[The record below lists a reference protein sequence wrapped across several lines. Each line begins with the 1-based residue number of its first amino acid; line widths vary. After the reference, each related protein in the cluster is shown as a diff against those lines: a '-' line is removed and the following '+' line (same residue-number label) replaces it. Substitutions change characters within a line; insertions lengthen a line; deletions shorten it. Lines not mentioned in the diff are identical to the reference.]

1 MKKQVVKVYGSIRK
15 IKAYGTCGVILG
27 LAALTIATSQTS
39 YANQL
44 TDQTQPKQELVTNST
59 AGTVRQAQL
68 NEAVTK
74 AKSEGVKVVQ
84 DPTVDKGMVSSSE
97 VNKVQAE
104 IASDQ
109 AQQATQI
116 DQTTTDYVKAKAEHE
131 KAVAAVKQQNA
142 QIEAENKA
150 LQEVHDK
157 ASKAGQETNQ
167 AAAAAKEK
175 VKAEFKDAE
184 VSESSKTIPVD
195 PTSKESYDHYTKE
208 VEKVKADN
216 QQATDTY
223 LVEKR
228 KENKEI
234 EDTKAYNEA
243 VRKRNEAGKA
253 KVETENKEIDDFNQK
268 VAEHNKAEDERFEK
282 EKAQAE
288 ANKTKKGW
296 LPEVIK
302 NRLLFNQET
311 VKNAEILDSEGIDY
325 FNKDKFLKMV
335 DEKHGDNH
343 AVLRTDLSHLSSSK
357 QEGTDN
363 NRGVFGRMKVGQTAK
378 ITYGNLNVKAGD
390 KIATKAVFEYTVV
403 STPNNQGYINA
414 VFWKNPVR
422 TIDYG
427 AVNDNGQDSNIR
439 LRVRLYDKDGNEIK
453 PTKENPWYYSA
464 ASLNSSGAG
473 STHIE
478 YVKAGQGTR
487 FFKINGSYVEQHV
500 DGIYSETDI
509 DYGNVKTADWDIAES
524 PNAYYGAGVM
534 EVSDTIELTFGVKTS
549 GNSSA
554 FNSAWF
560 VFNTDIKAAGVPV
573 APNYKTPKEHKTF
586 TPEPE
591 KEVPTPKV
599 KLSLVTVNGVPEPTL
614 KPKEKEPTPPE
625 APTVHYHLHRL
636 TVKPEAP
643 QPKKAAPAPK
653 AQTPALPQTGTASS
667 VGLSVLG
674 MILAGFGL
682 FGLKKQ
688 KEN

>member
-1 MKKQVVKVYGSIRK
+1 MKEYGSIRK
-15 IKAYGTCGVILG
+15 LKAYGACGVLLGMSALMLATADVG
-27 LAALTIATSQTS
+27 LADEVVSA
-39 YANQL
+39 
-44 TDQTQPKQELVTNST
+44 PKQEVASAAQSNNVVDHSVVDKAVAKAQA
-59 AGTVRQAQL
+59 AGIKTI
-68 NEAVTK
+68 
-74 AKSEGVKVVQ
+74 Q
-84 DPTVDKGMVSSSE
+84 DPTVDKGTVTTPSE
-97 VNKVQAE
+97 ATKVKQE
-104 IASDQ
+104 IAKNYEAQ
-109 AQQATQI
+109 AAAIDKTTEDYAQKKAAYEKAIAETKKNNEQIAAENQAL
-116 DQTTTDYVKAKAEHE
+116 KEAHE
-131 KAVAAVKQQNA
+131 KAVQ
-142 QIEAENKA
+142 
-150 LQEVHDK
+150 
-157 ASKAGQETNQ
+157 ASKETNQ
-167 AAAAAKEK
+167 AVEEAKAKIKKQFPDAK
-175 VKAEFKDAE
+175 VTETTKE
-184 VSESSKTIPVD
+184 IPVD
-195 PTSKESYDHYTKE
+195 PTKSAYDRYTKV
-208 VEKVKADN
+208 VEQV
-216 QQATDTY
+216 QA
-223 LVEKR
+223 
-228 KENKEI
+228 ENKKATETYQAEKTKEDKEI
-234 EDTKAYNEA
+234 AETKAYNEA
-243 VRKRNEAGKA
+243 VRKRNAEGKA
-253 KVETENKEIDDFNQK
+253 KVEAENKEIDDFNRK
-268 VAEHNKAEDERFEK
+268 IAEHNKAEDERFEK

-325 FNKDKFLKMV
+325 FNKDKFLKIV

-427 AVNDNGQDSNIR
+427 AVNDNGQDSMIR

-453 PTKENPWYYSA
+453 ATKENPWYYSA

-478 YVKAGQGTR
+478 YVKTGQGTR
-487 FFKINGSYVEQHV
+487 FLKINGSYVDQHV
-500 DGIYSETDI
+500 DGIYSATDI

-573 APNYKTPKEHKTF
+573 APNYKTPKEHKIF
-586 TPEPE
+586 TPESE
-591 KEVPTPKV
+591 KEVPTPKAKLNLV
-599 KLSLVTVNGVPEPTL
+599 KVNPVPAPTF
-614 KPKEKEPTPPE
+614 KPKEADPIPPE
-625 APTVHYHLHRL
+625 IPTIHYHHVQLKVEYKMDKSVL
-636 TVKPEAP
+636 KT
-643 QPKKAAPAPK
+643 PA
-653 AQTPALPQTGTASS
+653 PALPQTGEHSS
-667 VGLSVLG
+667 TGLMALGLSL
-674 MILAGFGL
+674 LAAFGL
-682 FGLKKQ
+682 VGLKKR
-688 KEN
+688 KENQ

>member
-1 MKKQVVKVYGSIRK
+1 MKEYGSIRK
-15 IKAYGTCGVILG
+15 LKAYGACGVLLGMSALMLSTANVG
-27 LAALTIATSQTS
+27 LADEVVSA
-39 YANQL
+39 
-44 TDQTQPKQELVTNST
+44 PKQEVASAAQSNNVVDHSVVDKAVAKAQA
-59 AGTVRQAQL
+59 AGIKTI
-68 NEAVTK
+68 
-74 AKSEGVKVVQ
+74 Q
-84 DPTVDKGMVSSSE
+84 DPTVDKGTVTTPAE
-97 VNKVQAE
+97 ATKVKHE
-104 IASDQ
+104 IAKDYEAQ
-109 AQQATQI
+109 AAAI
-116 DQTTTDYVKAKAEHE
+116 DKTTEDYAQKKAAYE
-131 KAVAAVKQQNA
+131 KAVAETKKNNE

-150 LQEVHDK
+150 LQEAHDK
-157 ASKAGQETNQ
+157 AAKAGQETNQ
-167 AAAAAKEK
+167 AAAAVKEK
-175 VKAEFKDAE
+175 VKAEFPDAQ

-195 PTSKESYDHYTKE
+195 PTSKTSYDSYTKE

-216 QQATDTY
+216 QQATDSY
-223 LVEKR
+223 LAEKR
-228 KENKEI
+228 KENKVI

-243 VRKRNEAGKA
+243 VRKRNVEGKA
-253 KVETENKEIDDFNQK
+253 KIKAENKEIDDFNQK

-288 ANKTKKGW
+288 ANKTKEGW

-311 VKNAEILDSEGIDY
+311 VKGAEILDSEGIEY
-325 FNKDKFLKMV
+325 FNKDKFLKLV

-343 AVLRTDLSHLSSSK
+343 AVLRTDLSHLSASK
-357 QEGTDN
+357 QEGTDA

-427 AVNDNGQDSNIR
+427 AVNDNGQDSMIR

-453 PTKENPWYYSA
+453 ATKENPWYYSA

-478 YVKAGQGTR
+478 YVKTGQGTR
-487 FFKINGSYVEQHV
+487 FLKINGSYVDQHV
-500 DGIYSETDI
+500 DGIYSITDI

-573 APNYKTPKEHKTF
+573 APNYKIPKAHKTF

-591 KEVPTPKV
+591 KEVPTPKAKLNLV
-599 KLSLVTVNGVPEPTL
+599 KVNPVSAPTF
-614 KPKEKEPTPPE
+614 KPKEADPIPPE
-625 APTVHYHLHRL
+625 IPTIHYHHVQLKVKYKTDK
-636 TVKPEAP
+636 TV
-643 QPKKAAPAPK
+643 PKTPA
-653 AQTPALPQTGTASS
+653 PALPQTGEHSS
-667 VGLSVLG
+667 TGLMALGLSL
-674 MILAGFGL
+674 LAGFSL
-682 FGLKKQ
+682 VGLKKQ

>member
-1 MKKQVVKVYGSIRK
+1 MKEYGSIRK
-15 IKAYGTCGVILG
+15 LKAYGACGVLLGMLALMLSTANVG
-27 LAALTIATSQTS
+27 LADEVVSA
-39 YANQL
+39 
-44 TDQTQPKQELVTNST
+44 PKQEVASAAQSNNVVDHSVVDKAVAKAQA
-59 AGTVRQAQL
+59 AGIKTI
-68 NEAVTK
+68 
-74 AKSEGVKVVQ
+74 Q
-84 DPTVDKGMVSSSE
+84 DPTVDKGTVTTPAE
-97 VNKVQAE
+97 TTKVKHE
-104 IASDQ
+104 IAKDYEAQ
-109 AQQATQI
+109 AAAI
-116 DQTTTDYVKAKAEHE
+116 DKTTEDYAQKKAAYE
-131 KAVAAVKQQNA
+131 KAVAETKKNNE
-142 QIEAENKA
+142 QIESENKA
-150 LQEVHDK
+150 LQEAHDK
-157 ASKAGQETNQ
+157 AAKAGQETNQ

-175 VKAEFKDAE
+175 VKAEFPDAQ

-195 PTSKESYDHYTKE
+195 PTSKTSYDSYTKE

-216 QQATDTY
+216 QQATDSY
-223 LVEKR
+223 LAEKR
-228 KENKEI
+228 KENKVI

-243 VRKRNEAGKA
+243 VRKRNVEGKA
-253 KVETENKEIDDFNQK
+253 KVKAENKEIDDFNQK

-311 VKNAEILDSEGIDY
+311 VKGAEILDSEGIEY
-325 FNKDKFLKMV
+325 FNKDKFLKLV

-343 AVLRTDLSHLSSSK
+343 AVLRTDLSHLSASK
-357 QEGTDN
+357 QEGTDA

-427 AVNDNGQDSNIR
+427 AVNDNGQDSMIR

-453 PTKENPWYYSA
+453 ATKENPWYYSA

-478 YVKAGQGTR
+478 YVKTGQETR
-487 FFKINGSYVEQHV
+487 FLKINGSFVDQHV
-500 DGIYSETDI
+500 DGIYSITDI

-573 APNYKTPKEHKTF
+573 APDYKIPKAHKTF

-591 KEVPTPKV
+591 KEVPTPKAKLNLV
-599 KLSLVTVNGVPEPTL
+599 KVNPVSAPTF
-614 KPKEKEPTPPE
+614 KPKEADPIPPE
-625 APTVHYHLHRL
+625 IPTIHYHHVQLKVEYK
-636 TVKPEAP
+636 TDKPVL
-643 QPKKAAPAPK
+643 KTPA
-653 AQTPALPQTGTASS
+653 PALPQTGEHSS
-667 VGLSVLG
+667 TGLMALGLSL
-674 MILAGFGL
+674 LAGFSL
-682 FGLKKQ
+682 VGLKKQ

>member
-59 AGTVRQAQL
+59 AGTVRQQL
-68 NEAVTK
+68 NEAVIK
-74 AKSEGVKVVQ
+74 AKNEGVKVVQ
-84 DPTVDKGMVSSSE
+84 DPTVDKGTVSSSE

-104 IASDQ
+104 IAADQ
-109 AQQATQI
+109 TYQAAQI
-116 DQTTTDYVKAKAEHE
+116 DQATTDCVKAKAEHE
-131 KAVAAVKQQNA
+131 KAVEAVKHQNA

-150 LQEVHDK
+150 LQEAHDK
-157 ASKAGQETNQ
+157 AAKAGQETNQ

-175 VKAEFKDAE
+175 VKAEFPDAQ
-184 VSESSKTIPVD
+184 VSESSKTLPVD

-228 KENKEI
+228 KENKVI

-243 VRKRNEAGKA
+243 VRKRNVEGKA
-253 KVETENKEIDDFNQK
+253 KVEAENKEIDDFNQK

-311 VKNAEILDSEGIDY
+311 VKNAEILDSEGIEY
-325 FNKDKFLKMV
+325 FNKDKFLKLV

-357 QEGTDN
+357 QEGTDA

-427 AVNDNGQDSNIR
+427 AVNDNGQDSMIR

-453 PTKENPWYYSA
+453 ATKENPWYYSA

-478 YVKAGQGTR
+478 YVKTGQGTR
-487 FFKINGSYVEQHV
+487 FLKINGSFVAQHV
-500 DGIYSETDI
+500 DGIYSITDI

-591 KEVPTPKV
+591 KELPTPKA
-599 KLSLVTVNGVPEPTL
+599 KLSLVTVDGVPEPTL
-614 KPKEKEPTPPE
+614 KPKEKEPTPLEP
-625 APTVHYHLHRL
+625 PTVHYHLHRL

>member
-1 MKKQVVKVYGSIRK
+1 MQKKMKEYGSIRK
-15 IKAYGTCGVILG
+15 LKAYGACGVLLG
-27 LAALTIATSQTS
+27 MSALMLAT
-39 YANQL
+39 ANVGFA
-44 TDQTQPKQELVTNST
+44 DEVVSAPKQEVASAAQSNNVVDHSVVDKAVAKAQA
-59 AGTVRQAQL
+59 AGIKTIP
-68 NEAVTK
+68 
-74 AKSEGVKVVQ
+74 
-84 DPTVDKGMVSSSE
+84 DPTVDKGTVTTPAE
-97 VNKVQAE
+97 ATKVKHE
-104 IASDQ
+104 IAKDYEAQ
-109 AQQATQI
+109 AAAI
-116 DQTTTDYVKAKAEHE
+116 DKTTEDYAQKKAAYE
-131 KAVAAVKQQNA
+131 KAVAEIKKNNE

-150 LQEVHDK
+150 LQEAHDK
-157 ASKAGQETNQ
+157 AAKAGQETNQ
-167 AAAAAKEK
+167 AVTKTKEK
-175 VKAEFKDAE
+175 VKAEFPDAQ

-195 PTSKESYDHYTKE
+195 PTSKEFYDHYTKE
-208 VEKVKADN
+208 VEKVKVDN

-223 LVEKR
+223 LTEKR

-243 VRKRNEAGKA
+243 VRKRNAAGKA
-253 KVETENKEIDDFNQK
+253 KIEAENKEIDDFNQK

-311 VKNAEILDSEGIDY
+311 VKNAEILDSEGIEY
-325 FNKDKFLKMV
+325 FNKDKFLELV
-335 DEKHGDNH
+335 NNKHGDNH
-343 AVLRTDLSHLSSSK
+343 AVLRTDLSHLSASK
-357 QEGTDN
+357 QEGTDA

-427 AVNDNGQDSNIR
+427 AVNDNGQDSMIR

-453 PTKENPWYYSA
+453 ATKENPWYYSA
-464 ASLNSSGAG
+464 ASLNSFGAG

-478 YVKAGQGTR
+478 YVKTGQGTR
-487 FFKINGSYVEQHV
+487 FLKINGSYVEQHV
-500 DGIYSETDI
+500 DGIYSATDI
-509 DYGNVKTADWDIAES
+509 DYGAVKTADWDAADS

-534 EVSDTIELTFGVKTS
+534 EVTDTIELSFGVKTT

-560 VFNTDIKAAGVPV
+560 AFNTDIKAAGVPL

-591 KEVPTPKV
+591 KTVPTPKA
-599 KLSLVTVNGVPEPTL
+599 KLSLVTVNGVPEPML
-614 KPKEKEPTPPE
+614 KPKKKESTPPK

-636 TVKPEAP
+636 TVKPEAS
-643 QPKKAAPAPK
+643 QPKKPTPAPK
-653 AQTPALPQTGTASS
+653 APALPQTGTASS
-667 VGLSVLG
+667 VGLSALG
-674 MILAGFGL
+674 ILFAAFGL

>member
-1 MKKQVVKVYGSIRK
+1 MQKKMKEYGSIRK
-15 IKAYGTCGVILG
+15 LKAYGACGVLLGMSALMLSTANVG
-27 LAALTIATSQTS
+27 LADEVVSA
-39 YANQL
+39 
-44 TDQTQPKQELVTNST
+44 PKQEVASAAQSNNVVDHSVVDKAVAKAQA
-59 AGTVRQAQL
+59 AGIKTI
-68 NEAVTK
+68 
-74 AKSEGVKVVQ
+74 Q
-84 DPTVDKGMVSSSE
+84 DPTVDKGTVTTPAE
-97 VNKVQAE
+97 ATKVKHE
-104 IASDQ
+104 IAKDYEAQ
-109 AQQATQI
+109 AAAI
-116 DQTTTDYVKAKAEHE
+116 DKTTEDYAQKKAAYE
-131 KAVAAVKQQNA
+131 KAVAETKKNNE

-150 LQEVHDK
+150 LQEAHDK
-157 ASKAGQETNQ
+157 AAKAGQETNQ
-167 AAAAAKEK
+167 AAAAVKEK
-175 VKAEFKDAE
+175 VKAEFPDAQ

-195 PTSKESYDHYTKE
+195 PTSKTSYDSYTKE

-216 QQATDTY
+216 QQATDSY
-223 LVEKR
+223 LAEKR
-228 KENKEI
+228 KENKVI

-243 VRKRNEAGKA
+243 VRKRNVEGKA
-253 KVETENKEIDDFNQK
+253 KIKAENKEIDDFNQK

-288 ANKTKKGW
+288 ANKTKEGW

-311 VKNAEILDSEGIDY
+311 VKGAEILDSEGIEY
-325 FNKDKFLKMV
+325 FNKDKFLKLV

-343 AVLRTDLSHLSSSK
+343 AVLRTDLSHLSASK
-357 QEGTDN
+357 QEGTDA

-427 AVNDNGQDSNIR
+427 AVNDNGQDSMIR

-453 PTKENPWYYSA
+453 ATKENPWYYSA

-478 YVKAGQGTR
+478 YVKTGQGTR
-487 FFKINGSYVEQHV
+487 FLKINGSYVDQHV
-500 DGIYSETDI
+500 DGIYSITDI

-573 APNYKTPKEHKTF
+573 APNYKIPKAHKTF

-591 KEVPTPKV
+591 KEVPTPKAKLNLV
-599 KLSLVTVNGVPEPTL
+599 KVNPVSAPTF
-614 KPKEKEPTPPE
+614 KPKEADPIPPE
-625 APTVHYHLHRL
+625 IPTIHYHHVQLKVKYKTDK
-636 TVKPEAP
+636 TV
-643 QPKKAAPAPK
+643 PKTPA
-653 AQTPALPQTGTASS
+653 PALPQTGEHSS
-667 VGLSVLG
+667 TGLMALGLSL
-674 MILAGFGL
+674 LAGFSL
-682 FGLKKQ
+682 VGLKKQ

>member
-1 MKKQVVKVYGSIRK
+1 MKEYGSIRK
-15 IKAYGTCGVILG
+15 LKAYGACGVLLGMSALMLATADVG
-27 LAALTIATSQTS
+27 LADEVVSA
-39 YANQL
+39 
-44 TDQTQPKQELVTNST
+44 PKQEVASAAQSNNVVDHSVVDKAVAKAQA
-59 AGTVRQAQL
+59 AGIKTI
-68 NEAVTK
+68 
-74 AKSEGVKVVQ
+74 Q
-84 DPTVDKGMVSSSE
+84 DPTVDKGTVTTPSE
-97 VNKVQAE
+97 ATKVKQE
-104 IASDQ
+104 IAKNYEAQ
-109 AQQATQI
+109 AAAIDKTTEDYAQKKAAYEKAIAETKKNNEQIAAENQAL
-116 DQTTTDYVKAKAEHE
+116 KEAHE
-131 KAVAAVKQQNA
+131 KAVQ
-142 QIEAENKA
+142 
-150 LQEVHDK
+150 
-157 ASKAGQETNQ
+157 ASKETNQ
-167 AAAAAKEK
+167 AVEEAKAKIKKQFPDAK
-175 VKAEFKDAE
+175 VTETTKE
-184 VSESSKTIPVD
+184 IPVD
-195 PTSKESYDHYTKE
+195 PTKSAYDRYTKV
-208 VEKVKADN
+208 VEQV
-216 QQATDTY
+216 QA
-223 LVEKR
+223 
-228 KENKEI
+228 ENKKATETYQAEKTKEDKEI
-234 EDTKAYNEA
+234 AETKAYNEA
-243 VRKRNEAGKA
+243 VRKRNAEGKA
-253 KVETENKEIDDFNQK
+253 KVEAENKEIDDFNRK

-325 FNKDKFLKMV
+325 FNKDKFLKIV

-427 AVNDNGQDSNIR
+427 AVNDNGQDSMIR

-453 PTKENPWYYSA
+453 ATKENPWYYSA

-478 YVKAGQGTR
+478 YVKTGQGTR
-487 FFKINGSYVEQHV
+487 FLKINGSYVDQHV
-500 DGIYSETDI
+500 DGIYSATDI

-573 APNYKTPKEHKTF
+573 APNYKTPKEHKIF
-586 TPEPE
+586 TPESE
-591 KEVPTPKV
+591 KEVPTPKAKLNLV
-599 KLSLVTVNGVPEPTL
+599 KVNPVPAPTF
-614 KPKEKEPTPPE
+614 KPKEADPIPPE
-625 APTVHYHLHRL
+625 IPTIHYHHVQLKVEYKMDKSVL
-636 TVKPEAP
+636 KT
-643 QPKKAAPAPK
+643 PA
-653 AQTPALPQTGTASS
+653 PALPQTGEHSS
-667 VGLSVLG
+667 TGLMALGLSL
-674 MILAGFGL
+674 LAAFGL
-682 FGLKKQ
+682 VGLKKR
-688 KEN
+688 KENQ

>member
-1 MKKQVVKVYGSIRK
+1 MKNQVVKAYGSIRK

-27 LAALTIATSQTS
+27 LAALTIVTSQTS
-39 YANQL
+39 YADQL
-44 TDQTQPKQELVTNST
+44 TDQTQPKQEVASAAQTNNVLDHSVVDKAVAKAQA
-59 AGTVRQAQL
+59 AGIKTIP
-68 NEAVTK
+68 
-74 AKSEGVKVVQ
+74 
-84 DPTVDKGMVSSSE
+84 DPTVDKGTVTTPAE
-97 VNKVQAE
+97 ATKVKHE
-104 IASDQ
+104 IAKDYEAQ
-109 AQQATQI
+109 AAAI
-116 DQTTTDYVKAKAEHE
+116 DKTTEDYAQKKAAYE
-131 KAVAAVKQQNA
+131 KAVAETKKNNE

-150 LQEVHDK
+150 LQEAHDK
-157 ASKAGQETNQ
+157 AAKAGQETNQ

-175 VKAEFKDAE
+175 VKAEFPDAQ

-195 PTSKESYDHYTKE
+195 PTSKTSYDSYTKE

-216 QQATDTY
+216 QQATDSY
-223 LVEKR
+223 LAEKR
-228 KENKEI
+228 KENKVI

-243 VRKRNEAGKA
+243 VRKRNVEGKA
-253 KVETENKEIDDFNQK
+253 KVEAENKEIDDFNQK

-288 ANKTKKGW
+288 ANKTKEGW

-311 VKNAEILDSEGIDY
+311 VKGAEILDSEGIEY
-325 FNKDKFLKMV
+325 FNKDKFLKLV

-357 QEGTDN
+357 QEGTDA

-427 AVNDNGQDSNIR
+427 AVNDNGQDSMIR

-453 PTKENPWYYSA
+453 ATKENPWYYSA

-478 YVKAGQGTR
+478 YVKTGPGTR
-487 FFKINGSYVEQHV
+487 FLKINGSYVDQHV
-500 DGIYSETDI
+500 DGIYSATDI

-573 APNYKTPKEHKTF
+573 APDHKIPKAHKTF

-591 KEVPTPKV
+591 KEVPTPKAKLNLV
-599 KLSLVTVNGVPEPTL
+599 KVNPVSAPTF
-614 KPKEKEPTPPE
+614 KPKEADPIPPE
-625 APTVHYHLHRL
+625 IPTIHYHHVQLKVEYK
-636 TVKPEAP
+636 TDKPVL
-643 QPKKAAPAPK
+643 KTPA
-653 AQTPALPQTGTASS
+653 PALPQTGEHSS
-667 VGLSVLG
+667 TGLMALGLSL
-674 MILAGFGL
+674 LAGFSL
-682 FGLKKQ
+682 VGLKKQ

>member
-1 MKKQVVKVYGSIRK
+1 MKEYGSIRK
-15 IKAYGTCGVILG
+15 LKAYGACGVLLGMSALMLSTANVG
-27 LAALTIATSQTS
+27 LADEVVSA
-39 YANQL
+39 
-44 TDQTQPKQELVTNST
+44 PKQEVASATQSNNVVDHSVVDKAVAKAQA
-59 AGTVRQAQL
+59 AGIKTI
-68 NEAVTK
+68 
-74 AKSEGVKVVQ
+74 Q
-84 DPTVDKGMVSSSE
+84 DPTVDKGTVTTPAE
-97 VNKVQAE
+97 ATKVKQE
-104 IASDQ
+104 IAKDYEAQ
-109 AQQATQI
+109 AAAIDKTTEDYAQKKAAYEKAIAETKKNNEQIAAENQAL
-116 DQTTTDYVKAKAEHE
+116 KEAHE
-131 KAVAAVKQQNA
+131 KAVQ
-142 QIEAENKA
+142 
-150 LQEVHDK
+150 
-157 ASKAGQETNQ
+157 ASKETNQ
-167 AAAAAKEK
+167 AVEEAKAKIKKQFPDAK
-175 VKAEFKDAE
+175 VMETTKE
-184 VSESSKTIPVD
+184 IPVD
-195 PTSKESYDHYTKE
+195 PTKSAYDRYTKVLE
-208 VEKVKADN
+208 QV
-216 QQATDTY
+216 QA
-223 LVEKR
+223 
-228 KENKEI
+228 ENKKATETYQAEKTKEDKEI
-234 EDTKAYNEA
+234 AETKAYNEA

-427 AVNDNGQDSNIR
+427 AVNDNGRDSMIR

-453 PTKENPWYYSA
+453 ATKENPWYYSA

-478 YVKAGQGTR
+478 YVKTGQGTR
-487 FFKINGSYVEQHV
+487 FLKINGSFVDQHV
-500 DGIYSETDI
+500 DGIYSATDI

-573 APNYKTPKEHKTF
+573 APNYKTPKEHKIF
-586 TPEPE
+586 TPESE
-591 KEVPTPKV
+591 KEVPTPKAKLNLV
-599 KLSLVTVNGVPEPTL
+599 KVNPVPAPTF
-614 KPKEKEPTPPE
+614 KPKEADPIPPE
-625 APTVHYHLHRL
+625 IPTIHYHHVQLK
-636 TVKPEAP
+636 VKYKTDKPVL
-643 QPKKAAPAPK
+643 KTPA
-653 AQTPALPQTGTASS
+653 PALPQTGEHSS
-667 VGLSVLG
+667 TGLMAIGLSL
-674 MILAGFGL
+674 LAGFGL
-682 FGLKKQ
+682 VGLKKR
-688 KEN
+688 KENQ

>member
-1 MKKQVVKVYGSIRK
+1 MKEYGSIRK
-15 IKAYGTCGVILG
+15 LKAYGACGVLLGMSALMLSTANVG
-27 LAALTIATSQTS
+27 LADEVVSA
-39 YANQL
+39 
-44 TDQTQPKQELVTNST
+44 PKQEVASAAQSNNVVDHSVVDKAVAKAQA
-59 AGTVRQAQL
+59 AGIKTI
-68 NEAVTK
+68 
-74 AKSEGVKVVQ
+74 Q
-84 DPTVDKGMVSSSE
+84 DPTVDKGTVTTPAE
-97 VNKVQAE
+97 ATKVKHE
-104 IASDQ
+104 IAKDYEAQ
-109 AQQATQI
+109 AAAI
-116 DQTTTDYVKAKAEHE
+116 DKTTEDYAQKKAAYE
-131 KAVAAVKQQNA
+131 KAVAETKKNNE

-150 LQEVHDK
+150 LQEAQNK
-157 ASKAGQETNQ
+157 AAKGGKEPTH
-167 AAAAAKEK
+167 AAAAVKEK
-175 VKAEFKDAE
+175 VKAEFPDAQ

-195 PTSKESYDHYTKE
+195 PTSKTSYDSYTKE

-216 QQATDTY
+216 QQATDSY
-223 LVEKR
+223 LAEKR
-228 KENKEI
+228 KENKVI

-243 VRKRNEAGKA
+243 VRKRNVEGKA
-253 KVETENKEIDDFNQK
+253 KIKAENKEIDDFNQK

-288 ANKTKKGW
+288 ANKTKEGW

-311 VKNAEILDSEGIDY
+311 VKGAEILDSEGIEY
-325 FNKDKFLKMV
+325 FNKDKFLKLV

-343 AVLRTDLSHLSSSK
+343 AVLRTDLSHLSASK
-357 QEGTDN
+357 QEGTDA

-427 AVNDNGQDSNIR
+427 AVNDNGQDSMIR

-453 PTKENPWYYSA
+453 ATKENPWYYSA

-478 YVKAGQGTR
+478 YVKTGQGTR
-487 FFKINGSYVEQHV
+487 FLKINGSYVDQHV
-500 DGIYSETDI
+500 DGIYSITDI

-573 APNYKTPKEHKTF
+573 APNYKIPKAHKTF

-591 KEVPTPKV
+591 KEVPTPKAKLNLV
-599 KLSLVTVNGVPEPTL
+599 KVNPVSAPTF
-614 KPKEKEPTPPE
+614 KPKEADPIPPE
-625 APTVHYHLHRL
+625 IPTIHYHHVQLKVKYKTDK
-636 TVKPEAP
+636 TV
-643 QPKKAAPAPK
+643 PKTPA
-653 AQTPALPQTGTASS
+653 PALPQTGEHSS
-667 VGLSVLG
+667 TGLMALGLSL
-674 MILAGFGL
+674 LAGFSL
-682 FGLKKQ
+682 VGLKKQ

>member
-1 MKKQVVKVYGSIRK
+1 MKEYGSIRK
-15 IKAYGTCGVILG
+15 LKAYGACGILLGMSALMLSTANVG
-27 LAALTIATSQTS
+27 LADEVVSA
-39 YANQL
+39 
-44 TDQTQPKQELVTNST
+44 PKQEVASAAQSNNVVDHSVVDKAVAKAQA
-59 AGTVRQAQL
+59 AGIKTI
-68 NEAVTK
+68 
-74 AKSEGVKVVQ
+74 Q
-84 DPTVDKGMVSSSE
+84 DPTVNKGTVTTPAE
-97 VNKVQAE
+97 ATKVKQE
-104 IASDQ
+104 IAKDYEAQ
-109 AQQATQI
+109 AAAI
-116 DQTTTDYVKAKAEHE
+116 DKTTEDYAQKKAAYE
-131 KAVAAVKQQNA
+131 KAIAETKKNNE
-142 QIEAENKA
+142 QIAAENQA
-150 LQEVHDK
+150 LKEAYDK
-157 ASKAGQETNQ
+157 AAKIGQETNQ
-167 AAAAAKEK
+167 AVTKTKEK
-175 VKAEFKDAE
+175 VKAEFPDAQ
-184 VSESSKTIPVD
+184 VSESSKILPVD
-195 PTSKESYDHYTKE
+195 PTSKTSYDSYAKE
-208 VEKVKADN
+208 VEKVKVDN
-216 QQATDTY
+216 QQATDSY
-223 LVEKR
+223 LAEKR

-243 VRKRNEAGKA
+243 VRKRNAEGKA
-253 KVETENKEIDDFNQK
+253 KVEAENKEIDDFNRK

-363 NRGVFGRMKVGQTAK
+363 NRGVFGQMKVGQTAK

-427 AVNDNGQDSNIR
+427 AVNDNGRDSMIR

-453 PTKENPWYYSA
+453 ATKENPWYYSA

-478 YVKAGQGTR
+478 YVKTGQGTR
-487 FFKINGSYVEQHV
+487 FLKINGSYVDQHV
-500 DGIYSETDI
+500 DGIYSATDI

-560 VFNTDIKAAGVPV
+560 VFNTDIKAAGVPI

-591 KEVPTPKV
+591 KEVPTPKAKLNLV
-599 KLSLVTVNGVPEPTL
+599 KVNPLPAPTF
-614 KPKEKEPTPPE
+614 KPKEADPIPPE
-625 APTVHYHLHRL
+625 IPTIHYHHVQLK
-636 TVKPEAP
+636 VKYKTDKPVL
-643 QPKKAAPAPK
+643 KTPA
-653 AQTPALPQTGTASS
+653 PALPQTGDKASTGLMAL
-667 VGLSVLG
+667 GLSL
-674 MILAGFGL
+674 LAGFGL
-682 FGLKKQ
+682 VGLKKR
-688 KEN
+688 KENQ

>member
-1 MKKQVVKVYGSIRK
+1 MQKKMKEYGSIRK
-15 IKAYGTCGVILG
+15 LKAYGACGVLLGMLALMLSTANVG
-27 LAALTIATSQTS
+27 LADEVVSA
-39 YANQL
+39 
-44 TDQTQPKQELVTNST
+44 PKQEVASAAQSNNVVDHSVVDKAVAKAQA
-59 AGTVRQAQL
+59 AGIKTI
-68 NEAVTK
+68 
-74 AKSEGVKVVQ
+74 Q
-84 DPTVDKGMVSSSE
+84 DPTVDKGTVTTPAE
-97 VNKVQAE
+97 TTKVKHE
-104 IASDQ
+104 IAKDYEAQ
-109 AQQATQI
+109 AAAI
-116 DQTTTDYVKAKAEHE
+116 DKTTEDYAQKKAAYE
-131 KAVAAVKQQNA
+131 KAVAETKKNNE
-142 QIEAENKA
+142 QIESENKA
-150 LQEVHDK
+150 LQEAHDK
-157 ASKAGQETNQ
+157 AAKAGQETNQ

-175 VKAEFKDAE
+175 VKAEFPDAQ

-195 PTSKESYDHYTKE
+195 PTSKTSYDSYTKE

-216 QQATDTY
+216 QQATDSY
-223 LVEKR
+223 LAEKR
-228 KENKEI
+228 KENKVI

-243 VRKRNEAGKA
+243 VRKRNVEGKA
-253 KVETENKEIDDFNQK
+253 KVKAENKEIDDFNQK

-311 VKNAEILDSEGIDY
+311 VKGAEILDSEGIEY
-325 FNKDKFLKMV
+325 FNKDKFLKLV

-343 AVLRTDLSHLSSSK
+343 AVLRTDLSHLSASK
-357 QEGTDN
+357 QEGTDA

-427 AVNDNGQDSNIR
+427 AVNDNGQDSMIR

-453 PTKENPWYYSA
+453 ATKENPWYYSA

-478 YVKAGQGTR
+478 YVKTGQETR
-487 FFKINGSYVEQHV
+487 FLKINGSFVDQHV
-500 DGIYSETDI
+500 DGIYSITDI

-573 APNYKTPKEHKTF
+573 APDYKIPKAHKTF

-591 KEVPTPKV
+591 KEVPTPKAKLNLV
-599 KLSLVTVNGVPEPTL
+599 KVNPVSAPTF
-614 KPKEKEPTPPE
+614 KPKEADPIPPE
-625 APTVHYHLHRL
+625 IPTIHYHHVQLKVEYK
-636 TVKPEAP
+636 TDKPVL
-643 QPKKAAPAPK
+643 KTPA
-653 AQTPALPQTGTASS
+653 PALPQTGEHSS
-667 VGLSVLG
+667 TGLMALGLSL
-674 MILAGFGL
+674 LAGFSL
-682 FGLKKQ
+682 VGLKKQ

>member
-1 MKKQVVKVYGSIRK
+1 MKEYGSIRK
-15 IKAYGTCGVILG
+15 LKAYGACGVLLGMSALMLSTANVG
-27 LAALTIATSQTS
+27 LADEVVSA
-39 YANQL
+39 
-44 TDQTQPKQELVTNST
+44 PKQEVASAAQSNNVVDHSVVDKAVAKAQA
-59 AGTVRQAQL
+59 AGIKTI
-68 NEAVTK
+68 
-74 AKSEGVKVVQ
+74 Q
-84 DPTVDKGMVSSSE
+84 DPTVDKGTVTTPAE
-97 VNKVQAE
+97 ATKVKHE
-104 IASDQ
+104 IAKDYEAQ
-109 AQQATQI
+109 AAAI
-116 DQTTTDYVKAKAEHE
+116 DKTTEDYAQKKAAYE
-131 KAVAAVKQQNA
+131 KAVAETKKNNE

-150 LQEVHDK
+150 LQEAHDK
-157 ASKAGQETNQ
+157 AAKAGQETNQ
-167 AAAAAKEK
+167 AAAAVKEK
-175 VKAEFKDAE
+175 VKAEFPDAQ

-195 PTSKESYDHYTKE
+195 PTSKTSYDSYTKE

-216 QQATDTY
+216 QQATDSY
-223 LVEKR
+223 LAEKR
-228 KENKEI
+228 KENKVI

-243 VRKRNEAGKA
+243 VRKRNVEGKA
-253 KVETENKEIDDFNQK
+253 KIKAENKEIDDFNQK

-288 ANKTKKGW
+288 ANKTKEGW

-311 VKNAEILDSEGIDY
+311 VKGAEILDSEGIEY
-325 FNKDKFLKMV
+325 FNKDKFLKLV

-343 AVLRTDLSHLSSSK
+343 AVLRTDLSHLSASK
-357 QEGTDN
+357 QEGTDA

-427 AVNDNGQDSNIR
+427 AVNDNGQDSMIR

-453 PTKENPWYYSA
+453 ATKENPWYYSA

-478 YVKAGQGTR
+478 YVKTGQGTR
-487 FFKINGSYVEQHV
+487 FLKINGSYVDQHV
-500 DGIYSETDI
+500 DGIYSITDI

-573 APNYKTPKEHKTF
+573 APNYKIPKAHKTF

-591 KEVPTPKV
+591 KEVPTPKAKLNLV
-599 KLSLVTVNGVPEPTL
+599 KVNPVSAPTF
-614 KPKEKEPTPPE
+614 KPKEADPIPPE
-625 APTVHYHLHRL
+625 IPTIHYHHVQLKVEYK
-636 TVKPEAP
+636 TDKPVL
-643 QPKKAAPAPK
+643 KTPA
-653 AQTPALPQTGTASS
+653 PALPQTGEHSS
-667 VGLSVLG
+667 TGLMALGLSL
-674 MILAGFGL
+674 LAGFSL
-682 FGLKKQ
+682 VGLKKQ

>member
-1 MKKQVVKVYGSIRK
+1 MKEYGSIRK
-15 IKAYGTCGVILG
+15 LKAYGACGVLLGMSALMLATADVG
-27 LAALTIATSQTS
+27 LADEVVSA
-39 YANQL
+39 
-44 TDQTQPKQELVTNST
+44 PKQEVASAAQSNNVVDHSVVDKAVAKAQA
-59 AGTVRQAQL
+59 AGIKTI
-68 NEAVTK
+68 
-74 AKSEGVKVVQ
+74 Q
-84 DPTVDKGMVSSSE
+84 DPTVDKGTVTTPSE
-97 VNKVQAE
+97 ATKVKQE
-104 IASDQ
+104 IAKNYEAQ
-109 AQQATQI
+109 AAAIDKTTEDYAQKKAAYEKAIAETKKNNEQIAAENQAL
-116 DQTTTDYVKAKAEHE
+116 KEAHE
-131 KAVAAVKQQNA
+131 KAVQ
-142 QIEAENKA
+142 
-150 LQEVHDK
+150 
-157 ASKAGQETNQ
+157 ASKETNQ
-167 AAAAAKEK
+167 AVEEAKAKIKKQFPDAK
-175 VKAEFKDAE
+175 VTETTKE
-184 VSESSKTIPVD
+184 IPVD
-195 PTSKESYDHYTKE
+195 PTKSAYDRYTKV
-208 VEKVKADN
+208 VEQV
-216 QQATDTY
+216 QA
-223 LVEKR
+223 
-228 KENKEI
+228 ENKKATETYQAEKTKEDKEI
-234 EDTKAYNEA
+234 AETKAYNEA
-243 VRKRNEAGKA
+243 VRKRNAEGKA
-253 KVETENKEIDDFNQK
+253 KVEAENKEIDDFNRK

-325 FNKDKFLKMV
+325 FNKDKFLKIV

-427 AVNDNGQDSNIR
+427 AVNDNGQDSMIR

-453 PTKENPWYYSA
+453 ATKENPWYYSA

-478 YVKAGQGTR
+478 YVKTGPGTR
-487 FFKINGSYVEQHV
+487 FLKINGSYVDQHV
-500 DGIYSETDI
+500 DGIYSATDI

-573 APNYKTPKEHKTF
+573 APDHKIPKAHKTF

-591 KEVPTPKV
+591 KEVPTPKAKLNLV
-599 KLSLVTVNGVPEPTL
+599 KVNPVSAPTF
-614 KPKEKEPTPPE
+614 KPKEADPIPPE
-625 APTVHYHLHRL
+625 IPTIHYHHVQLKVEYK
-636 TVKPEAP
+636 TDKPVL
-643 QPKKAAPAPK
+643 KTPA
-653 AQTPALPQTGTASS
+653 PALPQTGEHSS
-667 VGLSVLG
+667 TGLMALGLSL
-674 MILAGFGL
+674 LAAFGL
-682 FGLKKQ
+682 VGLKKR
-688 KEN
+688 KENQ

>member
-1 MKKQVVKVYGSIRK
+1 MKEYGSIRK
-15 IKAYGTCGVILG
+15 LKTCGACGVLLGMSALMLSTANVG
-27 LAALTIATSQTS
+27 LADEVVSA
-39 YANQL
+39 
-44 TDQTQPKQELVTNST
+44 PKQEVASAAQSNNVVDHSVVDKAVAKAQA
-59 AGTVRQAQL
+59 AGIKTI
-68 NEAVTK
+68 
-74 AKSEGVKVVQ
+74 Q
-84 DPTVDKGMVSSSE
+84 DPTVDKGTVTTPAE
-97 VNKVQAE
+97 ATKVKQE
-104 IASDQ
+104 IAKDYEAQ
-109 AQQATQI
+109 AAAIDKTTEDYAQKKAAYEKAIAETKKNNEQIAAENQAL
-116 DQTTTDYVKAKAEHE
+116 KEAHE
-131 KAVAAVKQQNA
+131 KAVQ
-142 QIEAENKA
+142 
-150 LQEVHDK
+150 
-157 ASKAGQETNQ
+157 ASKETNQ
-167 AAAAAKEK
+167 AVEEAKAKIKKQFPDAK
-175 VKAEFKDAE
+175 VTETTKE
-184 VSESSKTIPVD
+184 IPVD
-195 PTSKESYDHYTKE
+195 PTKSAYDRYTKA
-208 VEKVKADN
+208 VEQV
-216 QQATDTY
+216 QT
-223 LVEKR
+223 
-228 KENKEI
+228 ENKKATETYQAEKTKEDKEI
-234 EDTKAYNEA
+234 AETKAYNEA
-243 VRKRNEAGKA
+243 VRKRNAESKA
-253 KVETENKEIDDFNQK
+253 KVEAENKEIDDFNQK

-427 AVNDNGQDSNIR
+427 AVNDNGQDSMIR

-453 PTKENPWYYSA
+453 ATKENPWYYSA

-487 FFKINGSYVEQHV
+487 FLKINGSYVEQHV

-614 KPKEKEPTPPE
+614 KPKKKEPTPLEP
-625 APTVHYHLHRL
+625 PTVHYHLHRL

-643 QPKKAAPAPK
+643 QPKEPTPALK
-653 AQTPALPQTGTASS
+653 AQAPALPQTGTASS

-674 MILAGFGL
+674 MILAGFSL
-682 FGLKKQ
+682 VGLKKQ

>member
-1 MKKQVVKVYGSIRK
+1 MKEYGSIRK
-15 IKAYGTCGVILG
+15 LKAYGACGVLLVMSALMLSIVNVG
-27 LAALTIATSQTS
+27 LADEVVSP
-39 YANQL
+39 
-44 TDQTQPKQELVTNST
+44 PKQEVASAAQSNNVLDHSVVDKAVAKAQA
-59 AGTVRQAQL
+59 AGIKTIP
-68 NEAVTK
+68 
-74 AKSEGVKVVQ
+74 
-84 DPTVDKGMVSSSE
+84 DPTVDKGTVTTPAE
-97 VNKVQAE
+97 ATKVKHE
-104 IASDQ
+104 IAKDYEAQ
-109 AQQATQI
+109 AAAI
-116 DQTTTDYVKAKAEHE
+116 DKTTEDYAQKKAAYE
-131 KAVAAVKQQNA
+131 KAVAETKKNNE

-150 LQEVHDK
+150 LQEAHDK
-157 ASKAGQETNQ
+157 AAKAGQETNQ

-253 KVETENKEIDDFNQK
+253 KVEAENKEIDDFNRK

-427 AVNDNGQDSNIR
+427 AVNDNGQDSMIR

-453 PTKENPWYYSA
+453 ATKENPWYYSA

-478 YVKAGQGTR
+478 YVKTGQGTR
-487 FFKINGSYVEQHV
+487 FLKINGSYVDQHV
-500 DGIYSETDI
+500 DGIYSATDI

-573 APNYKTPKEHKTF
+573 APNYKTPKEHKIF
-586 TPEPE
+586 TPESE
-591 KEVPTPKV
+591 KEVPTPKAKLNLV
-599 KLSLVTVNGVPEPTL
+599 KVNPVPAPTF
-614 KPKEKEPTPPE
+614 KPKEADPIPPE
-625 APTVHYHLHRL
+625 IPTIHYHHVQLK
-636 TVKPEAP
+636 VKYKTDKPVI
-643 QPKKAAPAPK
+643 KIPA
-653 AQTPALPQTGTASS
+653 PALPQTGEHSS
-667 VGLSVLG
+667 TGLMAIGLSL
-674 MILAGFGL
+674 LAGFGL
-682 FGLKKQ
+682 VGLKKR
-688 KEN
+688 KENQ

>member
-1 MKKQVVKVYGSIRK
+1 MQKKMKEYGSIRK
-15 IKAYGTCGVILG
+15 LKAYGACGVLLGMSALMLATADVG
-27 LAALTIATSQTS
+27 LADEVVSA
-39 YANQL
+39 
-44 TDQTQPKQELVTNST
+44 PKQEVASAAQSNNVVDHSVVDKAVAKAQA
-59 AGTVRQAQL
+59 AGIKTI
-68 NEAVTK
+68 
-74 AKSEGVKVVQ
+74 Q
-84 DPTVDKGMVSSSE
+84 DPTVDKGTVTTPSE
-97 VNKVQAE
+97 ATKVKQE
-104 IASDQ
+104 IAKNYEAQ
-109 AQQATQI
+109 AAAIDKTTEDYAQKKAAYEKAIAETKKNNEQIAAENQAL
-116 DQTTTDYVKAKAEHE
+116 KEAHE
-131 KAVAAVKQQNA
+131 KAVQ
-142 QIEAENKA
+142 
-150 LQEVHDK
+150 
-157 ASKAGQETNQ
+157 ASKETNQ
-167 AAAAAKEK
+167 AVEEAKAKIKKQFPDAK
-175 VKAEFKDAE
+175 VTETTKE
-184 VSESSKTIPVD
+184 IPVD
-195 PTSKESYDHYTKE
+195 PTKSAYDRYTKV
-208 VEKVKADN
+208 VEQV
-216 QQATDTY
+216 QA
-223 LVEKR
+223 
-228 KENKEI
+228 ENKKATETYQAEKTKEDKEI
-234 EDTKAYNEA
+234 AETKAYNEA
-243 VRKRNEAGKA
+243 VRKRNAEGKA
-253 KVETENKEIDDFNQK
+253 KVEAENKEIDDFNRK

-325 FNKDKFLKMV
+325 FNKDKFLKIV

-427 AVNDNGQDSNIR
+427 AVNDNGQDSMIR

-453 PTKENPWYYSA
+453 ATKENPWYYSA

-478 YVKAGQGTR
+478 YVKTGQGTR
-487 FFKINGSYVEQHV
+487 FLKINGSYVDQHV
-500 DGIYSETDI
+500 DGIYSATDI

-573 APNYKTPKEHKTF
+573 APNYKTPKEHKIF
-586 TPEPE
+586 TPESE
-591 KEVPTPKV
+591 KEVPTPKAKLNLV
-599 KLSLVTVNGVPEPTL
+599 KVNPVPAPTF
-614 KPKEKEPTPPE
+614 KPKEADPIPPE
-625 APTVHYHLHRL
+625 IPTIHYHHVQLKVEYKMDKSVL
-636 TVKPEAP
+636 KT
-643 QPKKAAPAPK
+643 PA
-653 AQTPALPQTGTASS
+653 PALPQTGEHSS
-667 VGLSVLG
+667 TGLMALGLSL
-674 MILAGFGL
+674 LAAFGL
-682 FGLKKQ
+682 VGLKKR
-688 KEN
+688 KENQ

>member
-1 MKKQVVKVYGSIRK
+1 MKEYGSIRK
-15 IKAYGTCGVILG
+15 LKAYGACGVLLGMSALMLATADVG
-27 LAALTIATSQTS
+27 LADEVVSA
-39 YANQL
+39 
-44 TDQTQPKQELVTNST
+44 PKQEVASAAQSNNVVDHSVVDKAVAKAQA
-59 AGTVRQAQL
+59 AGIKTI
-68 NEAVTK
+68 
-74 AKSEGVKVVQ
+74 Q
-84 DPTVDKGMVSSSE
+84 DPTVDKGTVTTPSE
-97 VNKVQAE
+97 ATKVKQE
-104 IASDQ
+104 IAKNYEAQ
-109 AQQATQI
+109 AAAIDKTTEDYAQKKAAYEKAIAETKKNNEQIAAENQAL
-116 DQTTTDYVKAKAEHE
+116 KEAHE
-131 KAVAAVKQQNA
+131 KAVQ
-142 QIEAENKA
+142 
-150 LQEVHDK
+150 
-157 ASKAGQETNQ
+157 ASKETNQ
-167 AAAAAKEK
+167 AVEEAKAKIKKQFPDAK
-175 VKAEFKDAE
+175 VTETTKE
-184 VSESSKTIPVD
+184 IPVD
-195 PTSKESYDHYTKE
+195 PTKSAYDRYTKV
-208 VEKVKADN
+208 VEQV
-216 QQATDTY
+216 QA
-223 LVEKR
+223 
-228 KENKEI
+228 ENKKATETYQAGKTKEDKEI
-234 EDTKAYNEA
+234 AETKAYNEA
-243 VRKRNEAGKA
+243 VRKRNAEGKA
-253 KVETENKEIDDFNQK
+253 KVEAENKEIDDFNRK

-325 FNKDKFLKMV
+325 FNKDKFLKLV

-427 AVNDNGQDSNIR
+427 AVNDNGQDSMIR

-453 PTKENPWYYSA
+453 ATKENPWYYSA

-478 YVKAGQGTR
+478 YVKTGQGTR
-487 FFKINGSYVEQHV
+487 FLKINGSYVDQHV
-500 DGIYSETDI
+500 DGIYSATDI

-573 APNYKTPKEHKTF
+573 APNYKTPKEHKIF
-586 TPEPE
+586 TPESE
-591 KEVPTPKV
+591 KEVPTPKAKLNLV
-599 KLSLVTVNGVPEPTL
+599 KVNPVPAPTF
-614 KPKEKEPTPPE
+614 KPKEADPIPPE
-625 APTVHYHLHRL
+625 IPTIHYHHVQLKVEYKMDKSVL
-636 TVKPEAP
+636 KT
-643 QPKKAAPAPK
+643 PA
-653 AQTPALPQTGTASS
+653 PALPQTGEHSS
-667 VGLSVLG
+667 TGLMALGLSL
-674 MILAGFGL
+674 LAAFGL
-682 FGLKKQ
+682 VGLKKR
-688 KEN
+688 KENQ